1 MDGPLSPAP
10 SSVPRGGEKLNDLI
24 RPGDRSEQVA
34 DVQRR
39 LRSLKLRVDDEMG
52 YFGDST
58 KTAVREFQQ
67 QRGIIVDGIV
77 GPDTWNELVEASWRL
92 GDRSLYLRVPVL
104 RGDDVLTLQSR
115 LNALG
120 FDAGREDGIF
130 GRSTDAGVRSFQR
143 EYGVPEDGIFGPASQ
158 AALRGL
164 RVDRPGTAS
173 RLREEL
179 RRGEGGLAE
188 ALVLIDPGHGG
199 DDPGDIGPDGV
210 VEAEVCWDLA
220 GRLAGRLAAAGAKVR
235 FSRTEVECPDPSE
248 RARRANDEAADLF
261 ISLHLNAHEAGGGEG
276 ATTFYF
282 GGSRAGEALAD
293 RVQAEL
299 VKLDLKDCRSHA
311 RSYPIL
317 RETRMPAVLVE
328 PAFITN
334 PDDEKKMRDFEFL
347 GRVADAITTG
357 VMRYY
362 EEGF

>member
-1 MDGPLSPAP
+1 MKG
-10 SSVPRGGEKLNDLI
+10 LI
-24 RPGDRSEQVA
+24 RPGEHSEQVA

-39 LRSLKLRVDDEMG
+39 LRALKMRIDDDTG
-52 YFGDST
+52 HFGEST
-58 KTAVREFQQ
+58 ARAVREFQQ
-67 QRGIIVDGIV
+67 QRGIIADGIV
-77 GPDTWNELVEASWRL
+77 GPHTWNELVEASWRL
-92 GDRSLYLRVPVL
+92 GDRALYLRVPVM

-130 GRSTDAGVRSFQR
+130 GRTTDSGVRAFQR

-158 AALRGL
+158 AALMGL

-179 RRGEGGLAE
+179 RRGEGGLAD

-199 DDPGDIGPDGV
+199 DDPGDVGPDGL

-220 GRLAGRLAAAGAKVR
+220 VRLAGRLAAAGAKVR
-235 FSRTEVECPDPSE
+235 FSRTEVESPDASE
-248 RARRANDEAADLF
+248 RARLANDEGADLF
-261 ISLHLNAHEAGGGEG
+261 ISLHLNAHEGGAGEG

-293 RVQAEL
+293 RLQTAL
-299 VKLDLKDCRSHA
+299 VDLDLKDCRSHG
-311 RSYPIL
+311 RSYPVL

-328 PAFITN
+328 PAFITH
-334 PDDEKKMRDFEFL
+334 PDDEKKMRDAEFL
-347 GRVADAITTG
+347 GRVADAITIG

>member
-1 MDGPLSPAP
+1 M
-10 SSVPRGGEKLNDLI
+10 RDLI
-24 RPGDRSEQVA
+24 RPGDRSEEVA
-34 DVQRR
+34 DIQRR
-39 LRSLKLRVDDEMG
+39 LRSLKLQVHDETG
-52 YFGDST
+52 FFGDST
-58 KTAVREFQQ
+58 KSALRQFQQ

-77 GPDTWNELVEASWRL
+77 GPHTWNELVEASWRL
-92 GDRSLYLRVPVL
+92 GDRALYLRVPVL

-143 EYGVPEDGIFGPASQ
+143 EYGVPEDGIFGPASH
-158 AALRGL
+158 AALMGL

-179 RRGEGGLAE
+179 RRGEGGLSDS
-188 ALVLIDPGHGG
+188 LVFIDPGHGG
-199 DDPGDIGPDGV
+199 DDPGDIGPDGL

-220 GRLAGRLAAAGAKVR
+220 RRLAGRLAAAGARVR

-248 RARRANDEAADLF
+248 RARRANEEEADLYLA
-261 ISLHLNAHEAGGGEG
+261 LHLNAHESGAGEG

-282 GGSRAGEALAD
+282 GSSRAGEALAD
-293 RVQAEL
+293 RLQAEL
-299 VKLDLKDCRSHA
+299 VELDLKDCRSHA
-311 RSYPIL
+311 RSYAVL

-328 PAFITN
+328 PGFITH
-334 PDDEKKMRDFEFL
+334 PDDEKKMRDSDFL
-347 GRVADAITTG
+347 GRVADAITRG
-357 VMRYY
+357 VTRYY

>member
-1 MDGPLSPAP
+1 M
-10 SSVPRGGEKLNDLI
+10 RGLI
-24 RPGDRSEQVA
+24 RPGDRSEEVA
-34 DVQRR
+34 DIQRR
-39 LRSLKLRVDDEMG
+39 LRALKLQVQDETG
-52 YFGDST
+52 YFGEST
-58 KTAVREFQQ
+58 KQALREFQQ

-77 GPDTWNELVEASWRL
+77 GSHTWNELVEASWRL
-92 GDRSLYLRVPVL
+92 GDRALYLRVPAM
-104 RGDDVLTLQSR
+104 RGDDITTLQSR

-130 GRSTDAGVRSFQR
+130 GRSTASGVRAFQR
-143 EYGVPEDGIFGPASQ
+143 EYGVPEDGIFGPASH
-158 AALRGL
+158 AALMGL

-199 DDPGDIGPDGV
+199 DDPGDTGPDGL
-210 VEAEVCWDLA
+210 VEAEVCWNLA
-220 GRLAGRLAAAGAKVR
+220 RRLAGRLAAAGAKVR
-235 FSRTEVECPDPSE
+235 FSRTEIESPDASE
-248 RARRANDEAADLF
+248 RARRANDEGADLF
-261 ISLHLNAHEAGGGEG
+261 ISLHLNAHEGGAGEG
-276 ATTFYF
+276 STTFYF

-293 RVQAEL
+293 RLQTEL
-299 VKLDLKDCRSHA
+299 AALDLKDCRSHA
-311 RSYPIL
+311 RSYPVL

-334 PDDEKKMRDFEFL
+334 PDDEKKMRDSEFL

-357 VMRYY
+357 VIRYY